1 MTTLA
6 IIVTL
11 ACTCLLGTLFLWGIA
26 WFIKASIERT
36 KQLEEVTKDPEVR
49 SIILQ
54 LVRNQYYKKPKSA
67 SEKRSNNRRALAVIR
82 LRRVVKDPS
91 VRKRIYQLTDTKKQ

>member
-11 ACTCLLGTLFLWGIA
+11 AFVCLLGALSFWA
-26 WFIKASIERT
+26 VVWFIKSSIERT
-36 KQLEEVTKDPEVR
+36 KQFEEATSDPEVR

-54 LVRNQYYKKPKSA
+54 LVRNQYYENPVSA
-67 SEKRSNNRRALAVIR
+67 QEKRSNSKRALAVIR
-82 LRRVVKDPS
+82 LRRVVKDPKI
-91 VRKRIYQLTDTKKQ
+91 RKCIYNLTDTEK

>member
-11 ACTCLLGTLFLWGIA
+11 ACACLLGAFFLWGTA
-26 WFIKASIERT
+26 WLVKASIERT
-36 KQLEEVTKDPEVR
+36 KQFEEITKDPEVR

-54 LVRNQYYKKPKSA
+54 LVRNQYYKNPASA

-91 VRKRIYQLTDTKKQ
+91 VRKRIYQLTDTNK